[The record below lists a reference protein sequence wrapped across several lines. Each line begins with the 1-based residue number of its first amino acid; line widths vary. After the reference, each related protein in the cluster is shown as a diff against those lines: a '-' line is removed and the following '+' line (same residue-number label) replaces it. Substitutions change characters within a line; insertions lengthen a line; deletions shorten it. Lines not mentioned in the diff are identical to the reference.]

1 MNIKK
6 RLSINRKI
14 ASRIFLNDARRPGL
28 PVAVRLPSLR
38 RKSAPETALGECVA
52 EHDQGTAMSG
62 GYKLPRI
69 FGVNMGRQSP
79 VKKQGCGIYMSCQ

>member
-1 MNIKK
+1 MTPAAPSC
-6 RLSINRKI
+6 RWPTGCLLFGG
-14 ASRIFLNDARRPGL
+14 SRRQ
-28 PVAVRLPSLR
+28 
-38 RKSAPETALGECVA
+38 ETALGECVA